1 MPVRKIPVWRVLSGS
16 HSRWFFEEHDAR
28 QYAKAR
34 YDIDLDGIPFVSEL
48 TDRDLMV
55 RVNEL
60 EARIEGENNFAP

>member
-1 MPVRKIPVWRVLSGS
+1 MPVRKIPVWRVQSGS
-16 HSRWFFEEHDAR
+16 HSRWFFEEEDAR

-34 YDIDLDGIPFVSEL
+34 YDYELDGVPFISEL

-55 RVNEL
+55 RINEL

>member
-1 MPVRKIPVWRVLSGS
+1 MPVRKIPVWRVQSGS
-16 HSRWFFEEHDAR
+16 HARWFFEEHDAR